1 MSFQRRREF
10 GGASIEGQKEAK
22 DEAYNT
28 FIGDASR
35 SRRRGRAFQTTSD
48 SSKTASSDSD
58 SDSDSEESD
67 SSEGLDSRDGEGEEE
82 DEDDGK
88 RRRTWLQTN
97 PKKTLIRGETQMPT
111 SFAPLR
117 LFAFQ
122 SVIFYFV
129 FIRPCYWP

>member
-35 SRRRGRAFQTTSD
+35 SRRRGRDFQTTSD
-48 SSKTASSDSD
+48 SSKTASSDF
-58 SDSDSEESD
+58 DSDSEVSN

-82 DEDDGK
+82 DEDDGN

-129 FIRPCYWP
+129 FIRPSYWP

>member
-10 GGASIEGQKEAK
+10 GGASIEGQKDAK

-28 FIGDASR
+28 FIGDAPR

-48 SSKTASSDSD
+48 SSKIASSD

-88 RRRTWLQTN
+88 RRRNWLQTN
-97 PKKTLIRGETQMPT
+97 PKKTLIRGEN
-111 SFAPLR
+111 
-117 LFAFQ
+117 
-122 SVIFYFV
+122 
-129 FIRPCYWP
+129 

>member
-35 SRRRGRAFQTTSD
+35 SRRRGRDFQTTSD
-48 SSKTASSDSD
+48 SSKTASSDF
-58 SDSDSEESD
+58 DSDSEVSN

-82 DEDDGK
+82 DEDDGN

-122 SVIFYFV
+122 FVIFYFV